1 VRCAQILQTKEVK
14 CQQKYCVLNVDYSEW
29 EKILWHIV
37 HFNLVSKVIGYLI
50 LFHNTNVE
58 SKNNQKN
65 TIF

>member
-14 CQQKYCVLNVDYSEW
+14 CQQKNCLPNVDYSEW
-29 EKILWHIV
+29 KKILWHIV

-50 LFHNTNVE
+50 LFHSTNVE